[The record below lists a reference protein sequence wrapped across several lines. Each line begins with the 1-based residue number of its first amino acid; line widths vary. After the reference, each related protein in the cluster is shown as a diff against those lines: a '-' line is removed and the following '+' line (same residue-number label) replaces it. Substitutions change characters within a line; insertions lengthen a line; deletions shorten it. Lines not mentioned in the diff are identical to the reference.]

1 MEQQSEATEDPALGT
16 IPRPSGGGL
25 LCGTLSWERTTG
37 QEASLIVLFF
47 ADVVGKPGRE
57 LLISK
62 LPELRERLGAD
73 AVIANGENV
82 TDGRGIK
89 PGHADALLSAGVDVI
104 TTGNH
109 IWKQRDAHRYLEEQ
123 PRIIRPYNYLASN
136 PGRGVTVV
144 DTPAGRLGVINLSGD
159 LYLYPARSPFE
170 VVDQALE
177 ELHGVRSIVVDLHA
191 EATSEKVAMGWL
203 LDGRVSAV
211 IGTHT
216 HVRTADAR
224 VLPRGTAYITDVG
237 MCGPRDSVLGVKK
250 ELVIERFLTE
260 LPVRFEV
267 ADADVW
273 LEGVVVE
280 IGPEGRALRIEPF
293 EAGVSS

>member
-1 MEQQSEATEDPALGT
+1 
-16 IPRPSGGGL
+16 
-25 LCGTLSWERTTG
+25 
-37 QEASLIVLFF
+37 LIVLFF

-57 LLISK
+57 LLAGRIT
-62 LPELRERLGAD
+62 ELRKRFGAD

-82 TDGRGIK
+82 TDGTGIK
-89 PGHADALLSAGVDVI
+89 PSHAEALLSAGVDVI

-109 IWKQRDAHRYLEEQ
+109 VWKQRDVYRYLDEQ
-123 PRIIRPYNYLASN
+123 PRIIRPFNFLASS
-136 PGRGVTVV
+136 PGCGVVAV
-144 DTPAGRLGVINLSGD
+144 DTPGGRLGVINLSGD

-177 ELHGVRSIVVDLHA
+177 ELHGVRNIVVDLHA

-216 HVRTADAR
+216 HVRTGDAR
-224 VLPRGTAYITDVG
+224 VLPGGTAYITDVG

-250 ELVIERFLTE
+250 ELVIERLMTQM
-260 LPVRFEV
+260 PVRFEV
-267 ADADVW
+267 ADDDVW
-273 LEGVVVE
+273 LEGAVVE

-293 EAGVSS
+293 EASANY

>member
-1 MEQQSEATEDPALGT
+1 
-16 IPRPSGGGL
+16 
-25 LCGTLSWERTTG
+25 
-37 QEASLIVLFF
+37 
-47 ADVVGKPGRE
+47 
-57 LLISK
+57 
-62 LPELRERLGAD
+62 
-73 AVIANGENV
+73 VIANGENV
-82 TDGRGIK
+82 TDGTGIK
-89 PGHADALLSAGVDVI
+89 PGHAEALLSAGVDVI

-109 IWKQRDAHRYLEEQ
+109 VWKQRDVYRYLDEQ
-123 PRIIRPYNYLASN
+123 PRVIRPFNFLTSS

-144 DTPAGRLGVINLSGD
+144 DTPGGRLGAVNLSGD

-177 ELHGVRSIVVDLHA
+177 ELHGVRNIVVDLHA

-216 HVRTADAR
+216 HVRTGDAR
-224 VLPRGTAYITDVG
+224 VLPGGTAYITDAG

-250 ELVIERFLTE
+250 ELAIERLVTQM
-260 LPVRFEV
+260 PVRFEV
-267 ADADVW
+267 ADGDVW

-280 IGPEGRALRIEPF
+280 IGAEGRALRIEPF
-293 EAGVSS
+293 EARASS

>member
-1 MEQQSEATEDPALGT
+1 M
-16 IPRPSGGGL
+16 
-25 LCGTLSWERTTG
+25 
-37 QEASLIVLFF
+37 IVLFF

-57 LLISK
+57 LLAARIADV
-62 LPELRERLGAD
+62 RARFRAD
-73 AVIANGENV
+73 AVIANGENA
-82 TDGRGIK
+82 TDGKGIR
-89 PGHADALLSAGVDVI
+89 PAHAEDLLGAGVDVI

-109 IWKQRDAHRYLEEQ
+109 VYRQREAYRYLDEQ
-123 PRIIRPYNYLASN
+123 PRIVRPFNFLDSN

-144 DTPAGRLGVINLSGD
+144 DTPGGRLGVVNLSGD

-177 ELHGVRSIVVDLHA
+177 ELHGVRNVVVDLHA
-191 EATSEKVAMGWL
+191 EATSEKVAMGWY

-224 VLPRGTAYITDVG
+224 VLPGGTAYITDAG
-237 MCGPRDSVLGVKK
+237 MCGPRDSVIGVKK
-250 ELVIERFLTE
+250 ELVLERFLTQ

-267 ADADVW
+267 ADGDVW

-280 IGPEGRALRIEPF
+280 IGEDGRALRIEPF
-293 EAGVSS
+293 EVGADS